1 MEILRDVYL
10 QRLVSKMHNGLIK
23 VVTGIR
29 RCGKSYLLCN
39 IFKRYLIS
47 QGVSQDH
54 IVEMAFDDWENLRYR
69 NADEFYNFAKSRIID
84 DGMYYFLLDE
94 VQMLQ
99 DFESVL
105 NGLLRRK
112 NVDIYVTGS
121 NAKFLSRDVITEFRG
136 RGDEVHMQPL
146 SFSEFM
152 SCYQGDRLSGWNEYV
167 LYGGL
172 PPVVL
177 TKEPEYKIEMLN
189 SLFSETYITDIVGR
203 NKIRNVGEME
213 DLLNILASNIGT
225 LTSPTKLQATFKSVK
240 KSKIT
245 VTTITKYLN
254 YLSESYLIE
263 YAKRYDI
270 KGKAYIETPLKYY
283 LTDLGLRNAR
293 INFRQIEMPH
303 SMENV
308 IYNELRNRGLNVD
321 VGTVVISEKNQS
333 GSVTRKQLE
342 VDFVANRASKRYYI
356 QSAYAI
362 PNEVKKNQEIRPL
375 KAIDDSFK
383 KIVITSDAPAPFY
396 TDDGILTMSI
406 FDFLLDKNSLDF

>member
-1 MEILRDVYL
+1 MEISRDSYL
-10 QRLVSKMHNGLIK
+10 QKLILRMHNGLIK

-39 IFKRYLIS
+39 IFKSYLQS
-47 QGVSQDH
+47 QGVPNDH
-54 IVEMAFDDWENLRYR
+54 IIEVAFDDRENIKYR
-69 NADEFYNFAKSRIID
+69 DADEFYNFAKSQMTD
-84 DGMYYFLLDE
+84 DNMYYFLLDE
-94 VQMLQ
+94 VQMLS

-112 NVDIYVTGS
+112 NADIYVTGS

-152 SCYQGDRLSGWNEYV
+152 SQYRGDRLSGWNEYV

-177 TKEPEYKIEMLN
+177 AKDSEHKIEMLN

-203 NKIRNVGEME
+203 NNIRNVGEME

-245 VTTITKYLN
+245 ATTITKYLG

-270 KGKAYIETPLKYY
+270 KGRAYIETPLKYY
-283 LTDLGLRNAR
+283 FTDLGLRNAR

-321 VGTVVISEKNQS
+321 VGTVIISDKNSS
-333 GSVTRKQLE
+333 GTVARKQLE
-342 VDFVANRASKRYYI
+342 VDFVANKGSKRYYI

-362 PNEVKKNQEIRPL
+362 PDEAKRNQEIRPL

-383 KIVITSDAPAPFY
+383 KIVITTDAPAPLY
-396 TDDGILTMSI
+396 SDDGILIMSV